1 MEIKS
6 AAVIGTGFIG
16 TVHVEAIRRVGV
28 NVKGVLS
35 GSSEST
41 FAAVKKLGLSNAYGS
56 LQEICEDPEITV
68 VHVTSPNALHYPQV
82 VALINANK
90 HVVCEKPLALT
101 VLQASELLALA
112 REKEIVHA
120 LCFNTRFYPMV
131 HQAKDYVQQGEIG
144 SIRYVNGRYH
154 QDWLL
159 LDTDWNWRLESE
171 KAGDL
176 RAVADIGSHLIDQIT
191 FVTGL
196 EIEEVMADLHT
207 LVKKRQRPKLSV
219 QTFQAAGSGEREEI
233 TMSSD
238 DAAGVLIRFSNGARG
253 TISISQV
260 SAGEKNR
267 LAWEI
272 DGSTSALSFD
282 AQEPELLRI
291 GHRNRANESLFK
303 DPSLL
308 SESAAPLAFYPGGHV
323 EGFGETFRSL
333 FERVY
338 ADIRGDKREG
348 FYPNFVD
355 GVVSLRTTNAI
366 AQSSLN
372 QRWTRVDMEK
382 I

>member
-16 TVHVEAIRRVGV
+16 TVHIEAIRRVGV

-41 FAAVKKLGLSNAYGS
+41 LSAVKKLGLSNAYGS

-68 VHVTSPNALHYPQV
+68 VHVTSPNALHYSQV

-112 REKEIVHA
+112 RERKIVHA

-131 HQAKDYVQQGEIG
+131 HQAKDYVKQGKIG
-144 SIRYVNGRYH
+144 TIRYVNGRYH

-159 LDTDWNWRLESE
+159 LDSDWNWRLESE

-196 EIEEVMADLHT
+196 KIDEVMADLHT
-207 LVKKRQRPKLSV
+207 LVKKRQRPKLPV
-219 QTFQAAGSGEREEI
+219 QTFQAVGNSAREEI

-238 DAAGVLIRFSNGARG
+238 DAAGVLIRFTNGARG

-291 GHRNRANESLFK
+291 GHRNRANESLLK
-303 DPSLL
+303 DPTHL
-308 SESAAPLAFYPGGHV
+308 SERAAPLAFYPAGHV
-323 EGFGETFRSL
+323 EGFGETFRNL

-348 FYPNFVD
+348 FYPTFVD
-355 GVVSLRTTNAI
+355 GVISLRTTNAI
-366 AQSSLN
+366 AQSSLH
-372 QRWTRVDMEK
+372 QKWTRVDMEK